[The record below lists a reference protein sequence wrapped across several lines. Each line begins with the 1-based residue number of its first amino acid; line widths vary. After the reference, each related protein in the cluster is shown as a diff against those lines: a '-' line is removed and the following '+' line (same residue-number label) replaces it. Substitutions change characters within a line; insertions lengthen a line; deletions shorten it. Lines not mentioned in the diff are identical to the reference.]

1 MLAIIIG
8 FIGMVIFAGSIPA
21 TALALEG
28 FSAEFFTLF
37 RAFIASIGAAAFLL
51 VMRSPLPRQ
60 HIPRLIFI
68 ALMIAFAFPGFMALS
83 LQNVSPAHGAV
94 VLGII
99 PIFSS
104 IISVII
110 TGQRPPLGFWIT
122 SFTASIIVMGF
133 ALHASGTGLSSG
145 DIYMLIGAF
154 CTALGYNLSAKLS
167 HEMPSW
173 QVIAWALTLTLP
185 LSLIG
190 SIVTWHGLPVASIN
204 TSTLMIWAGMLYSGF
219 GAMLLGYWLWNM
231 GLSLGGVARIGQLQY
246 LQVFVTLAMAA
257 VINHDPLRL
266 ETVLTAV
273 LVTVLVIIAMRFKAK
288 SPSE

>member
-37 RAFIASIGAAAFLL
+37 RAFLASIGAVAFLL

-190 SIVTWHGLPVASIN
+190 SIVTWHGLPVASVN

-288 SPSE
+288 SSSE

>member
-1 MLAIIIG
+1 MLAIMIG
-8 FIGMVIFAGSIPA
+8 FLGMVVFAGSIPA
-21 TALALEG
+21 TSLALEG
-28 FSAEFFTLF
+28 FSAEFVTLF
-37 RAFIASIGAAAFLL
+37 RAFLASLGAAIALFFLKC
-51 VMRSPLPRQ
+51 PLPRQ

-99 PIFSS
+99 PVFSS
-104 IISVII
+104 VISVVI
-110 TGQRPPLGFWIT
+110 TGLRPPVGFWLT
-122 SFTASIIVMGF
+122 SFSASLIVMGF
-133 ALHASGTGLSSG
+133 ALHESGTGLSSG

-185 LSLIG
+185 LSAIG
-190 SIVTWHGLPVASIN
+190 SWVTWQGLPSASIT
-204 TSTLMIWAGMLYSGF
+204 TSEAMIWAGMIYAGF
-219 GAMLLGYWLWNM
+219 GSMLLGYILWNM
-231 GLSLGGVARIGQLQY
+231 GLTMGGVARIGQLQY

-257 VINHDPLRL
+257 VVNHDPLRL
-266 ETVLTAV
+266 ETVLTAA
-273 LVTVLVIIAMRFKAK
+273 LVTGLVIIAMRFKAK
-288 SPSE
+288 AKP